1 MKEKLTALL
10 PDVSEE
16 TRDRIAA
23 EMDAA
28 VEKRVRK
35 ELKRRSRRAAARVLL
50 AGALAVCGWLAYA
63 YRDEIR
69 AFAAEKSKA
78 LAALCE
84 KE

>member
-1 MKEKLTALL
+1 MKETLNALL
-10 PDVSEE
+10 AEVSPEM
-16 TRDRIAA
+16 RDRIAA

-35 ELKRRSRRAAARVLL
+35 EVNRRNRRTVGRVLL
-50 AGALAVCGWLAYA
+50 AGALAVCGWLAYT

-69 AFAAEKSKA
+69 AFAAEKCKA